1 MNKLLDGY
9 YKRPLLWDLLLAA
22 TACVTIEW
30 LLRPRLSFLKFPEC
44 TTVLDLLSDLAST
57 SISLAGFVLAALTI
71 VVTFRDN
78 MQHKGVTLD
87 EQQKQDLTAL
97 ELLFLS
103 RHYYGIVK
111 VFSWATLI
119 LVAIFILAALTKL
132 AHLEMGIVPLFYWA
146 VFLMTVLSL
155 TILRCLFVLFRIV
168 RLQSAGKETEPS
180 R

>member
-9 YKRPLLWDLLLAA
+9 YKRPLLWDLLIATLACLA
-22 TACVTIEW
+22 IEW
-30 LLRPRLSFLKFPEC
+30 LLRPRLSFLHFPKC
-44 TTVLDLLSDLAST
+44 DTVLDLLSDLANT

-78 MQHKGVTLD
+78 MHHKEATLD
-87 EQQKQDLTAL
+87 VKKREELSAL

-119 LVAIFILAALTKL
+119 LVAVFIVAAMLKL
-132 AHLEMGIVPLFYWA
+132 AHVEFGDVPLFYGA
-146 VFLMTVLSL
+146 LFLMMVLSL

-168 RLQSAGKETEPS
+168 RLQSAAKE
-180 R
+180 